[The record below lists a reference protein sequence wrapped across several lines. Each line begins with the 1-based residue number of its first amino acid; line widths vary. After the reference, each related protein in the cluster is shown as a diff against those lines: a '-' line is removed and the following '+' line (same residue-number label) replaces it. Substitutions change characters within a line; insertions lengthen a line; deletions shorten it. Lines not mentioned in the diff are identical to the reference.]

1 MPQSVYNSCP
11 NCLEHTF
18 PVFPL
23 YDQIHLILQILAKI
37 SCSKRAFYHLKQFGL
52 WFLPTAPNLLSIVF
66 TMSLLL
72 CLIFVCMPLK
82 YKLIEVRDLVCL
94 ILFFF
99 FALKLFTY
107 PGLCWVFVSVWASP
121 VAINGGYSLV
131 AWVSHCSGSSCGKAQ
146 ALGTR
151 ASVIVAH
158 ELSCSKTCGDQT
170 HFPCIDRQIAF
181 HCTTREVLFFFI
193 FSGLTALCT

>member
-82 YKLIEVRDLVCL
+82 YKLIEVRDLLWPPHVKIWL
-94 ILFFF
+94 IGKDPDTGRDWG
-99 FALKLFTY
+99 A
-107 PGLCWVFVSVWASP
+107 GGEGDDRGWDGWMASP
-121 VAINGGYSLV
+121 TRTWSWVGDGQGGLARCDSWGHKELEMTEQLNWTENFWFLLHIWMRSL
-131 AWVSHCSGSSCGKAQ
+131 
-146 ALGTR
+146 LGT
-151 ASVIVAH
+151 VIWAIGCF
-158 ELSCSKTCGDQT
+158 LSS
-170 HFPCIDRQIAF
+170 
-181 HCTTREVLFFFI
+181 L
-193 FSGLTALCT
+193 

>member
-94 ILFFF
+94 VLFFF
-99 FALKLFTY
+99 FCFEIIYLSWAVL
-107 PGLCWVFVSVWASP
+107 GLCFCVGFSSCNKWGLLSSCM
-121 VAINGGYSLV
+121 GLSLQ
-131 AWVSHCSGSSCGKAQ
+131 WLFLWQSTGSGHTGFSHC
-146 ALGTR
+146 GTR
-151 ASVIVAH
+151 A
-158 ELSCSKTCGDQT
+158 
-170 HFPCIDRQIAF
+170 
-181 HCTTREVLFFFI
+181 
-193 FSGLTALCT
+193 